1 MPTFNEL
8 PFRDRPDLSPYLF
21 HFTKNTEREDDYTA
35 FDNLCH
41 ILETGEIW
49 GSNSS
54 KGFVKGPNKASC
66 FMDVPFMSLK
76 HVFTKD
82 NTKRDRPRYEPYGIM
97 VRKDFAYKKGARP
110 VLNLSDDEIV
120 RLCIPRNELW
130 RVVKLDVD
138 NSGNWISWL
147 HEREWRKKG
156 NFPLP
161 SNTAIA
167 ALVKTSREAK
177 KLSKLIEKE
186 KYKCK
191 PHAVIPLSVVCQ
203 GLTLM

>member
-1 MPTFNEL
+1 
-8 PFRDRPDLSPYLF
+8 
-21 HFTKNTEREDDYTA
+21 
-35 FDNLCH
+35 
-41 ILETGEIW
+41 
-49 GSNSS
+49 
-54 KGFVKGPNKASC
+54 
-66 FMDVPFMSLK
+66 MDVPFMSLK

-97 VRKDFAYKKGARP
+97 VKKNLAYPKGARP
-110 VLNLSDDEIV
+110 VLNLSDEEIA
-120 RLCIPRNELW
+120 RLNIPQNELW

-138 NSGNWISWL
+138 KSGNWISWL

-167 ALVKTSREAK
+167 ALVKTPKEVK
-177 KLSKLIEKE
+177 ELSKFIENK
-186 KYKCK
+186 KCKCK
-191 PHAVIPLSVVCQ
+191 PYTVIPLRVVCQ